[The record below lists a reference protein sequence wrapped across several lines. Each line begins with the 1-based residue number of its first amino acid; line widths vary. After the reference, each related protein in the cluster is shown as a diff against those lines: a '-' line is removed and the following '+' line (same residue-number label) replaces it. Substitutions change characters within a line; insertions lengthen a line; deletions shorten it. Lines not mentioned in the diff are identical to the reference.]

1 MLIAAFT
8 FSLII
13 TGANTQ
19 SLIILISAYGQPDF
33 PHFEVDDILGPYES
47 TSQVTK
53 NLSEKLGNFNP
64 DTEVNDCVKPPYP
77 PRHTCILNFP

>member
-1 MLIAAFT
+1 MSPKSFKIKSILTTAFS

-19 SLIILISAYGQPDF
+19 SLIISISAYGQPDF
-33 PHFEVDDILGPYES
+33 PPFEVDYILGPYES

-53 NLSEKLGNFNP
+53 NLSEKLG
-64 DTEVNDCVKPPYP
+64 
-77 PRHTCILNFP
+77 ILILILK

>member
-1 MLIAAFT
+1 MLIADFT

-13 TGANTQ
+13 TGANMQ
-19 SLIILISAYGQPDF
+19 SLIISISAYGQPDF
-33 PHFEVDDILGPYES
+33 PPFEVDDILGPYES

-64 DTEVNDCVKPPYP
+64 DIETDDCEMPPCP
-77 PRHTCILNFP
+77 PGHACIQSCP

>member
-19 SLIILISAYGQPDF
+19 SLIISISAYGQTDLTP
-33 PHFEVDDILGPYES
+33 FEVDYILGPYES
-47 TSQVTK
+47 TSQVT
-53 NLSEKLGNFNP
+53 NNVSEKLGNFNP
-64 DTEVNDCVKPPYP
+64 DTKVMTV
-77 PRHTCILNFP
+77 